1 MAERSTSYG
10 IYLSKDKEGL
20 GKEIGD
26 WAEGGCALGSWIA
39 TTDDHLISSIRFLI
53 LNHRI
58 SVMKSEN
65 PEVDVQAILPQLGRI
80 RTSLKRITNINTK
93 ATTIRHGAD
102 DIQQEGE
109 LLRDEVRG
117 AITAMEEC
125 LRVPDTGGSDQASE
139 FVDSGMGFAELEE
152 GVISVA

>member
-1 MAERSTSYG
+1 MAERSASYG
-10 IYLSKDKEGL
+10 IYLSKDIAGL

-26 WAEGGCALGSWIA
+26 WAEGECGLGSWIA
-39 TTDDHLISSIRFLI
+39 TTDEHLISSIRFLI

-58 SVMKSEN
+58 SQFKAEN
-65 PEVDVQAILPQLGRI
+65 PEVDVQALIPQLGRI

-93 ATTIRHGAD
+93 ATSIRHGAD

-117 AITAMEEC
+117 SLTAIEEC
-125 LRVPDTGGSDQASE
+125 LRIVGTDGTD
-139 FVDSGMGFAELEE
+139 
-152 GVISVA
+152 